1 MDVYWI
7 NRMTKRTILTDILS
21 IFVENFNY
29 MFTDQI
35 EKFIQTNKYPGF
47 NPKAV
52 FFDMDGVLFDSMGS
66 HASAWVAALKQMGLP
81 FTENEAYLNEGRT
94 GSSTID
100 GVFVK
105 EHGRNATEA
114 EKQTIYKLKSKLF
127 ETFKHSDK
135 IPFVTDLLIQLKSE
149 KLDIFV
155 VTGSGQPS
163 LIDSLDGNFPGI
175 FKKNKMVTAFDVQFG
190 KPHPEPY
197 LMALKK
203 SGLKPWEVV
212 VIENAPLGVESSSK
226 AGLFTIA
233 VNTGPLDP
241 SVLRESGADI
251 VFDSMRELFD
261 SWDSFRKN
269 WKPANN
275 TNVSL

>member
-1 MDVYWI
+1 MAKKTNIPDKI
-7 NRMTKRTILTDILS
+7 S
-21 IFVENFNY
+21 IFAENFNY
-29 MFTDQI
+29 MFTTQI
-35 EKFIQTNKYPGF
+35 EKFIQSHKYPTF
-47 NPKAV
+47 HPKAI

-66 HASAWVAALKQMGLP
+66 HATAWVGALKQMGLP

-94 GSSTID
+94 GASTID

-105 EHGRNATEA
+105 QHGRKATEE
-114 EKQTIYKLKSKLF
+114 EKQTIYQLKSKLF
-127 ETFKHSDK
+127 ETFKHSEK
-135 IPFVTDLLIQLKSE
+135 IPFVTNLLKSIQLQ
-149 KLDIFV
+149 KLEIFV

-163 LIDSLDGNFPGI
+163 LIDSLEGNFPGI
-175 FKKNKMVTAFDVQFG
+175 FQKKKMVTAFDVQFG

-203 SGLKPWEVV
+203 SGLNPWEVL

-241 SVLRESGADI
+241 AVLSDSGADL
-251 VFDSMRELFD
+251 VFNSMKELFD
-261 SWDSFRKN
+261 QWEAFSTSWISG
-269 WKPANN
+269 NN
-275 TNVSL
+275 EKVSE

>member
-1 MDVYWI
+1 
-7 NRMTKRTILTDILS
+7 MTKRTILTDILS

-127 ETFKHSDK
+127 ETFKHSEK

-241 SVLRESGADI
+241 SVLRDSGADI
-251 VFDSMRELFD
+251 VFDSMKELFD
-261 SWDSFRKN
+261 AWDSFRKN
-269 WKPANN
+269 WKTANN
-275 TNVSL
+275 TSVSQ

>member
-1 MDVYWI
+1 
-7 NRMTKRTILTDILS
+7 
-21 IFVENFNY
+21 
-29 MFTDQI
+29 MFSTQI
-35 EKFIQTNKYPGF
+35 ERFIQANKYPTF
-47 NPKAV
+47 LPKAI

-66 HASAWVAALKQMGLP
+66 HASAWVGALKQMGLP
-81 FTENEAYLNEGRT
+81 FTEKEAYLNEGRT
-94 GSSTID
+94 GASTID

-105 EHGRNATEA
+105 EHGRNATDE
-114 EKQTIYKLKSKLF
+114 EKQTIYQLKSKLF
-127 ETFKHSDK
+127 EKFKHSEK
-135 IPFVTDLLIQLKSE
+135 IPYVSDLLANIQSQ
-149 KLDIFV
+149 KLEIFV

-163 LIDSLDGNFPGI
+163 LIDSLEGNFPGV
-175 FKKNKMVTAFDVQFG
+175 FQKKKMVTAFDVQFG

-241 SVLRESGADI
+241 SVLAESGADI
-251 VFDSMRELFD
+251 VFDSMKELFEQ
-261 SWDSFRKN
+261 WDSFTKN
-269 WKPANN
+269 W
-275 TNVSL
+275 L